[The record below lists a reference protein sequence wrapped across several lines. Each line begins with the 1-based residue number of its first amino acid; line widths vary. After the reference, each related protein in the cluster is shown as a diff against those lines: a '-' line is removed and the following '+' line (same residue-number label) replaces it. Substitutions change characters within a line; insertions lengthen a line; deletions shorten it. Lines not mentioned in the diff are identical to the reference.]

1 MVAEVNLSGAADTII
16 TLLMVLAVA
25 GAAILGFMAFMKQ
38 KNEEAAATG
47 EKKVPQN
54 VPTLQEI
61 SEILGETDDE
71 PVMCL
76 TSLKNLPF
84 TQRLQCYKAIREH
97 VEALQGHEA
106 AKKLDAEVLPT
117 IVDDQDQS

>member
-1 MVAEVNLSGAADTII
+1 MVAEANFGDMADSLITILLVLCVIGAA
-16 TLLMVLAVA
+16 V
-25 GAAILGFMAFMKQ
+25 LGFTVFMKQ
-38 KNEEAAATG
+38 KTEDVPVVP
-47 EKKVPQN
+47 KKPQMT
-54 VPTLQEI
+54 PTLQEI
-61 SEILGETDDE
+61 TEILGEADEE

-97 VEALQGHEA
+97 IEALQGPEA

-117 IVDDQDQS
+117 IVDDQD

>member
-1 MVAEVNLSGAADTII
+1 MVAEANLSGVADTVI
-16 TLLMVLAVA
+16 TLLMVLAVV
-25 GAAILGFMAFMKQ
+25 GAAVLGFIAFMKQ
-38 KNEEAAATG
+38 KGEEAVES

-61 SEILGETDDE
+61 TEILGETDEE